1 VGCDARLL
9 PGEVRSVESQLHPA
23 RTLFPCAGEGRMRWS
38 LLLRPSPRVP
48 LSGRVP
54 LLVVASIQVAP
65 LISLMTKVGKLHS
78 PLILIDQMKAD
89 QIGHVARPQSFCLRN
104 TKGDAAQG
112 DFLMR
117 TEWCPKTP
125 KLMFGGSLGANWR
138 RVTALSACGLLASRA
153 SPLQGLGVPVLERR
167 HPQCTLRPASPWVR
181 PAKRTQGAPA
191 SRGAGGPPPSDR
203 PLYSR

>member
-1 VGCDARLL
+1 
-9 PGEVRSVESQLHPA
+9 
-23 RTLFPCAGEGRMRWS
+23 MRWS

-117 TEWCPKTP
+117 TEWCPKTTIHGLP
-125 KLMFGGSLGANWR
+125 PSSCLVEVWAQTGGE
-138 RVTALSACGLLASRA
+138 
-153 SPLQGLGVPVLERR
+153 SPLCPHADCWLPGR
-167 HPQCTLRPASPWVR
+167 HL
-181 PAKRTQGAPA
+181 
-191 SRGAGGPPPSDR
+191 SRGWAFP
-203 PLYSR
+203 Y